1 MPHPLG
7 RQHPRSGSKVDT
19 RVLSRNCSET
29 EMKSEVHSVLRL
41 APRSGLH
48 GEGQSQQEL
57 PRGQR
62 GRLVDVPELH
72 DCSWACPGEVQGL
85 ELKLGRDQGT
95 DTDVKEPSLTGR
107 VLDARAVSP
116 WGLLAPGAKPGDGLQ
131 PPVGGPEGHTLTSE
145 ALTAP
150 RDQANT
156 ESVASLQT
164 EEGKSETQKIQGRM
178 SVQTLKEVPTTQH
191 RKDTAQQ
198 RDGQQAFQRG
208 NHIGQGGPKGN

>member
-72 DCSWACPGEVQGL
+72 GCSWACPGEVQGL

-116 WGLLAPGAKPGDGLQ
+116 WGLLTPGAKPGGGRQ
-131 PPVGGPEGHTLTSE
+131 PPLGGPEGHALTFG

-150 RDQANT
+150 RDQVTT
-156 ESVASLQT
+156 ESVTSLQT
-164 EEGKSETQKIQGRM
+164 EKDESE
-178 SVQTLKEVPTTQH
+178 SQTT
-191 RKDTAQQ
+191 RA
-198 RDGQQAFQRG
+198 G
-208 NHIGQGGPKGN
+208 